1 MKLARPVLVVFL
13 VASLTAAGAAGA
25 ATKPKPKPVCHLIA
39 DASGDAPIFGPTP
52 SDDSLD
58 ILSGDI
64 ATNAK
69 TLTGV
74 VRLKNLAAATGTS
87 PSTGQTY
94 YVQFSVPGS
103 DNPLYVAYQVDKT
116 AGLFQYG
123 DLETT
128 QGQGVYTPKGSAT
141 GIVDA
146 AKNEIRISVGVGD
159 LASLASV
166 KPGKKI
172 SGIQALTFQNLGLPN
187 AAGGGGALVGGDTAD
202 ATKSYVAGYPSCVT
216 PGK

>member
-1 MKLARPVLVVFL
+1 MKLARPVLAVSL
-13 VASLTAAGAAGA
+13 VASLTAVGVAGA

-39 DASGDAPIFGPTP
+39 DTSGDAPIFGPTP

-58 ILSGDI
+58 IVSGDI

-69 TLTGV
+69 SLTGV
-74 VRLKNLAAATGTS
+74 VRVKNLAATTSTS
-87 PSTGQTY
+87 PYTGQTY
-94 YVQFSVPGS
+94 YVQFSVPGF
-103 DNPLYVAYQVDKT
+103 DNPMYVGYQVDKT
-116 AGLFQYG
+116 AALFQYG

-128 QGQGVYTPKGSAT
+128 QGQGVYTPKGNAT
-141 GIVDA
+141 GVVDA
-146 AKNEIRISVGVGD
+146 AKNEIRISVALGD

-172 SGIQALTFQNLGLPN
+172 TGIQALTFQNVGVPN
-187 AAGGGGALVGGDTAD
+187 AAGGGGALVGGDTAE
-202 ATKSYVAGYPSCVT
+202 ATKPYVAGYPSCVT